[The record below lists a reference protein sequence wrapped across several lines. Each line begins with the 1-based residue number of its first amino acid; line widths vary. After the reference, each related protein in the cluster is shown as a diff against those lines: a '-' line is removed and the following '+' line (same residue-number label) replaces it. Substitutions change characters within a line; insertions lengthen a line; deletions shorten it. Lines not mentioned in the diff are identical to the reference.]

1 MPRIAVEGGQLQL
14 STRNP
19 RDYSTNKWRR
29 VDARPYGGGPG
40 MVMEAEPLAAAIS
53 DAKAALGSA
62 RVVYLSPQGSRFDQ
76 QWAHRLSE
84 EPNLVLLCGRY
95 EGLDARLLQQEVDF
109 ELSLSDFVL
118 SGGALAAMVVV
129 DAIARQSGRAAC

>member
-76 QWAHRLSE
+76 QWAQRLSE
-84 EPNLVLLCGRY
+84 EPNLVLRSEERRVGKVCVSTCRSRWSPY
-95 EGLDARLLQQEVDF
+95 P
-109 ELSLSDFVL
+109 
-118 SGGALAAMVVV
+118 
-129 DAIARQSGRAAC
+129 

>member
-1 MPRIAVEGGQLQL
+1 MKVDVITLFPELVEQVTRHGMPRIAVEGGQLQL

-62 RVVYLSPQGSRFDQ
+62 RVVSLRSEGGRVGEEGVSTCRYRGSPVTYQKKKNTNR
-76 QWAHRLSE
+76 
-84 EPNLVLLCGRY
+84 
-95 EGLDARLLQQEVDF
+95 
-109 ELSLSDFVL
+109 
-118 SGGALAAMVVV
+118 
-129 DAIARQSGRAAC
+129 